1 MHQRGRTIDAEIA
14 RLAGRS
20 HGVVTRAQLLAAG
33 VSADQVTT
41 RVRRGSLIR
50 VHPGVYRAGHRA
62 PSVEARYLAAVCAAG
77 EGALLCG
84 LAAGWLLGL
93 VSGGAP
99 RAWVV
104 ARLERRIEGVHVV
117 RCRGLAALDGT
128 VWRGVPVTS
137 PARTMVDL
145 ASVLSLDDLAR
156 AFHEAGNRHQLT
168 PDRVEAVLARRP
180 NSPGAAKLR
189 AVVHGDAPLT
199 LSALERRFR
208 RLLRANGLP
217 LPESNRRIEGRLID
231 CRWPEFR
238 LTVEIDGYR
247 YHRSRYAWE
256 LDRRR
261 EREARAR
268 GDDFRRFTYTDVTQP
283 TALLSELR
291 PVLSQPGGG

>member
-1 MHQRGRTIDAEIA
+1 MHQRGRTVDAEIA

-41 RVRRGSLIR
+41 RLRRGSLIR

-62 PSVEARYLAAVCAAG
+62 PSVEARYLAAVRAGG

-93 VSGGAP
+93 VPGGAL
-99 RAWVV
+99 RAEVV
-104 ARLERRIEGVHVV
+104 VRVQRRIEGVRV
-117 RCRGLAALDGT
+117 RRGLNPRDSFL
-128 VWRGVPVTS
+128 WRGVPVTS

-145 ASVLSLDDLAR
+145 ASVLSVDDLAR
-156 AFHEAGNRHQLT
+156 AFHEAGIRHQLT
-168 PDRVEAVLARRP
+168 PDHVEAVLRRRP

-189 AVVHGDAPLT
+189 AVIHGDAPLT

-208 RLLRANGLP
+208 RLLRANGLS
-217 LPESNRRIEGRLID
+217 LPQSNRRIEGRLID
-231 CRWPEFR
+231 CRWPELR

-256 LDRRR
+256 RDRRR

-268 GDDFRRFTYTDVTQP
+268 GDDFRRYTYGDITEP
-283 TALLSELR
+283 TALLNELR
-291 PVLSQPGGG
+291 PVLCCIDGE